1 MVYLSTVQ
9 IEQQSRLPPAL
20 IETDRSGSPRGDQRK
35 AMSDN
40 KDMTMSLAAFERAL
54 DKSAGLFFLLIGV
67 ISAGT
72 LAAAI
77 M

>member
-1 MVYLSTVQ
+1 MRYLSTVH

-20 IETDRSGSPRGDQRK
+20 VETDRPGSPRDAIRK
-35 AMSDN
+35 PKSDN
-40 KDMTMSLAAFERAL
+40 KDTTMSLAAFERAL

-67 ISAGT
+67 ISAGA

-77 M
+77 I